1 MRFLWLSL
9 PPSHPFCPRI
19 SAGPCSFHEDVK
31 NDPRDWE
38 GCWEAAGKRS
48 GPKLGAH
55 VQCPHEPS
63 WQPYCGCLW
72 LGTQQL
78 THWPRMQATW
88 TLEQVTNALRASRGL
103 LMPAAC
109 QRLHLLRPT
118 MGPPTPRTPGE
129 GERRGIHPGRWSQ
142 PCYRTQDCQ
151 ARAPHPSPRVPG
163 AVSEP
168 FNTST
173 LTPWGGQHPARP
185 QGQGPK
191 SYHSDLSIIVTPPLA
206 ALCRPLA
213 RSPVLARGAP
223 GHPDNSPSQ
232 IPTSVPSAKSLL
244 PQG

>member
-1 MRFLWLSL
+1 M
-9 PPSHPFCPRI
+9 
-19 SAGPCSFHEDVK
+19 K

-38 GCWEAAGKRS
+38 GCWEAAGTRS

-72 LGTQQL
+72 VRTQRL

-151 ARAPHPSPRVPG
+151 PRAPHPSPRVPG

-191 SYHSDLSIIVTPPLA
+191 SYHSDLGIIVTPPLA